1 MKILQMLPSLEVGG
15 VERGVIDLARGMKLR
30 GHQAPVMSSGGA
42 LVAELSKMG
51 VPHYELPVHKKS
63 LSSLSLVSKIVEI
76 IRRERIDAVHARSR
90 VPAWLGWIAAR
101 RANVPFITTCHGY
114 YSTHLFSTV
123 MGWGVPLIV
132 PSNVIGRH
140 MIEDFGTSPEHI
152 RLIPRGVDLNQFK
165 HSTARFDKSTKPLRV
180 IHVGRFSPI
189 KGQVEFLR
197 AVHLVRSRFPDFEVW
212 LVGSEGGGKN
222 KYTKKIHETIRQLG
236 LENTVK
242 LLGSSRNIPELM
254 AETDLMVMS
263 TIVPEAFGRVII
275 EAGAVGVPVISTRV
289 GGVVDIIEHDYNGLL
304 VDPGSI
310 PDMAGAIFELLKDRT
325 KARLFADRL
334 RAKVEK
340 EFTVE
345 RMVERTIEV
354 YQEIGKQQKIL
365 LIKLGAAG
373 DVILSVPS
381 MRMLKKR
388 YPQSRLTVMV
398 DKNLGG
404 LIANVPY
411 VDDVVLV
418 QRKKLSNF
426 FYLLKTAKR
435 LRAENFDFSIDL
447 QNTKW
452 THFLA
457 WLGGVKLRFGY
468 KRGPFGFFLN
478 RPDPTFDQA
487 APPIQHQFR
496 ILSKAGVTE
505 LDQTLE
511 LESNA
516 ESEKRVDS
524 FFAKIPM
531 EENTKVIGFVVG
543 SSPSWPTKRWPLS
556 YFEDLAGKIL
566 EKYDARILL
575 IGSPDE
581 QNIAELF
588 NPAISPHIH
597 NLVGQTQLEDLVA
610 LLKRCH
616 VLVTGDTAPLHVA
629 SAVAT
634 PVVSF
639 FGPTSPSRHM
649 PPHEKATVLVKNLP
663 CQPCYSGKCKNK
675 EELACLKKIS
685 VQEVFLACV
694 KYLK

>member
-1 MKILQMLPSLEVGG
+1 MKILQMIPSLEVGG

-30 GHQAPVMSSGGA
+30 GHQASVMSSGGA

-51 VPHYELPVHKKS
+51 VAHYQFPVHKKS
-63 LSSLSLVSKIVEI
+63 LSSLALVPKIVEI

-90 VPAWLGWIAAR
+90 IPGWLGWLAAR

-123 MGWGVPLIV
+123 MGWGKPLIV

-140 MIEDFGTSPEHI
+140 MIEDFGTSPEVI

-165 HSTARFDKSTKPLRV
+165 YSTKRFENPTKPLRI
-180 IHVGRFSPI
+180 IHVGRFTPI
-189 KGQVEFLR
+189 KGQVEFLK
-197 AVHLVRSRFPDFEVW
+197 AVHLTRSRFSGFEVW
-212 LVGSEGGGKN
+212 LVGSEGGGKT
-222 KYTKKIHETIRQLG
+222 KYTQKIQETIRQLG
-236 LENTVK
+236 LESTVK
-242 LLGSSRNIPELM
+242 LLGSSRDIPGLM
-254 AETDLMVMS
+254 AEADLLVMS

-289 GGVVDIIEHDYNGLL
+289 GGVVDIIQHGENGLL
-304 VDPGSI
+304 VSPGNLNE
-310 PDMAGAIFELLKDRT
+310 MADAMLDLLTDRK
-325 KARLFADRL
+325 KAKLFSEKM
-334 RAKVEK
+334 RAKVES

-354 YQEIGKQQKIL
+354 YKEIDPQQRIL

-388 YPQSRLTVMV
+388 YPNCKLTVMV
-398 DKNLGG
+398 DKKLGG
-404 LIANVPY
+404 LIANTPY
-411 VDDVVLV
+411 VDEVVLI
-418 QRKKLSNF
+418 QRKKLSNL

-435 LRAENFDFSIDL
+435 LRREHFDLSIDL

-452 THFLA
+452 THLLA
-457 WLGGVKLRFGY
+457 WLGGAKLRFGY

-478 RPDPTFDQA
+478 RPDPTYDQA

-505 LDQTLE
+505 LDQSLE
-511 LESNA
+511 LASNA
-516 ESEKRVDS
+516 ESDQRVEK
-524 FFAKIPM
+524 FFEKIPAGPM
-531 EENTKVIGFVVG
+531 TKVIGFVVG
-543 SSPSWPTKRWPLS
+543 SSPAWPTKRWPLP
-556 YFEDLAGKIL
+556 YFEELAERLLDKF
-566 EKYDARILL
+566 DTRILL

-581 QNIAELF
+581 QDIAELF
-588 NPAISPHIH
+588 NPALSPNIH
-597 NLVGQTQLEDLVA
+597 NLVGQTQLEDLVP

-629 SAVAT
+629 SAVGT

-639 FGPTSPSRHM
+639 FGPTSPARHM
-649 PPHEKATVLVKNLP
+649 PPHEQSTVLVKNLP

-675 EELACLKKIS
+675 ENLECLKKIS
-685 VQEVFLACV
+685 VQEVFMACL

>member
-30 GHQAPVMSSGGA
+30 GHQAPVMSSGGS

-51 VPHYELPVHKKS
+51 VPHYQFPVHKKS
-63 LSSLSLVSKIVEI
+63 LSSLSLIPKIVEI

-90 VPAWLGWIAAR
+90 IPAWLGYIAAR

-123 MGWGVPLIV
+123 MGWGNPLIV

-140 MIEDFGTSPEHI
+140 MIEDFGTSPETI
-152 RLIPRGVDLNQFK
+152 RLIPRGVDLGQFK
-165 HSTARFDKSTKPLRV
+165 YSLARFEKPSKLLRV

-189 KGQVEFLR
+189 KGQVEFLK
-197 AVHLVRSRFPDFEVW
+197 AVHLARSRFSGFEVW
-212 LVGSEGGGKN
+212 LVGSEGGGKT
-222 KYTKKIHETIRQLG
+222 KYTKKIEETIRQLG
-236 LENTVK
+236 LETTVK
-242 LLGSSRNIPELM
+242 MVGPSRDIPGLMSEADLL
-254 AETDLMVMS
+254 VMS

-275 EAGAVGVPVISTRV
+275 EAGAVGVPVVSTRV
-289 GGVVDIIEHDYNGLL
+289 GGVVDIIQHEENGLL
-304 VDPGSI
+304 VSPGNPSE
-310 PDMAGAIFELLKDRT
+310 MADAMLDLLTDRV
-325 KARLFADRL
+325 KAKRFAENL
-334 RAKVEK
+334 RAKVEN

-345 RMVERTIEV
+345 RMVDSTIEV
-354 YQEIGKQQKIL
+354 YKEMDPQQNIL

-381 MRMLKKR
+381 MRMLKKK
-388 YPQSRLTVMV
+388 YPRSRLTVMV
-398 DKNLGG
+398 DKKLGG
-404 LIANVPY
+404 LIANTPY

-418 QRKKLSNF
+418 HRKKLSNV

-435 LRAENFDFSIDL
+435 LRRENFDLSIDL

-452 THFLA
+452 THLLA
-457 WLGGVKLRFGY
+457 WMGGVKLRFGY

-505 LDQTLE
+505 LDQTME
-511 LESNA
+511 LGSNS
-516 ESEKRVDS
+516 ESERRVEK
-524 FFAKIPM
+524 FFEKIPM
-531 EENTKVIGFVVG
+531 TPETKVIGFVLG
-543 SSPSWPTKRWPLS
+543 SSPAWATKRWPLS
-556 YFEDLAGKIL
+556 YFEELAERLVDKFDI
-566 EKYDARILL
+566 RILL

-581 QNIAELF
+581 QDIAELF
-588 NPAISPHIH
+588 NPEISPNIH
-597 NLVGQTQLEDLVA
+597 NLVGQTQLEDLVP

-634 PVVSF
+634 PVVGF
-639 FGPTSPSRHM
+639 FGPTSPARHM
-649 PPHEKATVLVKNLP
+649 PPHERSTVLVKNLP

-675 EELACLKKIS
+675 EEFECMKKIS
-685 VQEVFLACV
+685 VQEVFQACL

>member
-15 VERGVIDLARGMKLR
+15 VERGVIDLARGMKSR
-30 GHQAPVMSSGGA
+30 GHQAPVMSSGGS
-42 LVAELSKMG
+42 LVAELSKIG
-51 VPHYELPVHKKS
+51 VPHYQLPVHKKS
-63 LSSLSLVSKIVEI
+63 LSSLALVPKIVEI
-76 IRRERIDAVHARSR
+76 IRRERIDAVHGRSR
-90 VPAWLGWIAAR
+90 IPAWLGWLAAR

-114 YSTHLFSTV
+114 YSTHFFSTV
-123 MGWGVPLIV
+123 MGWGKPLIV

-140 MIEDFGTSPEHI
+140 MIEDFGTSPENI

-165 HSTARFDKSTKPLRV
+165 YSTKRFENPTKPLRV
-180 IHVGRFSPI
+180 IHVGRFTPI
-189 KGQVEFLR
+189 KGQVEFLK
-197 AVHLVRSRFPDFEVW
+197 AVHLARSRFSGFEVW
-212 LVGSEGGGKN
+212 LVGSEGGGKT
-222 KYTKKIHETIRQLG
+222 KYTQKIHETIRQLG
-236 LENTVK
+236 LESTVK
-242 LLGSSRNIPELM
+242 LLGASRDIPALM
-254 AETDLMVMS
+254 AEADLMVMS

-275 EAGAVGVPVISTRV
+275 EAGAVGVPVVSTRV
-289 GGVVDIIEHDYNGLL
+289 GGVVDIIQHGENGLL
-304 VDPGSI
+304 VNPGNVSE
-310 PDMAGAIFELLKDRT
+310 MADAMLDLLTDRV
-325 KARLFADRL
+325 KAKNFAEAM
-334 RAKVEK
+334 RAKVES

-354 YQEIGKQQKIL
+354 YKEIDPQQKIL
-365 LIKLGAAG
+365 LTKLGAAG

-388 YPQSRLTVMV
+388 YPNSKLTVMV
-398 DKNLGG
+398 DKKLGG
-404 LIANVPY
+404 LIANTPY

-435 LRAENFDFSIDL
+435 LRRENFDLSIDL

-452 THFLA
+452 THLLA
-457 WLGGVKLRFGY
+457 WMGGAKLRFGY
-468 KRGPFGFFLN
+468 KRGPFGFLLN
-478 RPDPTFDQA
+478 RPDPTYSQA

-511 LESNA
+511 LGSNA
-516 ESEKRVDS
+516 ESDERVEN
-524 FFAKIPM
+524 FFKKLSVGPL
-531 EENTKVIGFVVG
+531 TKVIGFVVG
-543 SSPSWPTKRWPLS
+543 SSPAWPTKRWPLAH
-556 YFEDLAGKIL
+556 FEELA
-566 EKYDARILL
+566 EKLLDRFDARIVL

-581 QNIAELF
+581 QEIAEFF
-588 NPAISPHIH
+588 NPALSPHVH
-597 NLVGQTQLEDLVA
+597 NLVGQTQLEDLVP

-634 PVVSF
+634 PVVGF

-649 PPHEKATVLVKNLP
+649 PPHERATVLVKNLP

-675 EELACLKKIS
+675 EEFECMNKIS
-685 VQEVFLACV
+685 VQEVFQACL

>member
-51 VPHYELPVHKKS
+51 VSHYELPIHKKS
-63 LSSLSLVSKIVEI
+63 LSSLMLVSKIVEI

-90 VPAWLGWIAAR
+90 VPAWLGWLAAR
-101 RANVPFITTCHGY
+101 RAHVPFITTCHGY

-123 MGWGVPLIV
+123 MGWGKPLIV

-140 MIEDFGTSPEHI
+140 MIEDFGVSPEPI
-152 RLIPRGVDLNQFK
+152 RLIPRGVDLNQF
-165 HSTARFDKSTKPLRV
+165 RYSTKRFENPSRPLRI

-189 KGQVEFLR
+189 KGQVEFLKSI
-197 AVHLVRSRFPDFEVW
+197 HLVRSRFTDFEVW
-212 LVGSEGGGKN
+212 LVGSEGGMKK
-222 KYTKKIHETIRQLG
+222 KYTQKIHETIQQLG
-236 LENTVK
+236 LESCIK
-242 LLGSSRNIPELM
+242 LMGASRDIPGLM
-254 AETDLMVMS
+254 AEADLTVMS
-263 TIVPEAFGRVII
+263 SLVPEAFGRVII
-275 EAGAVGVPVISTRV
+275 EAGAVGVPVVSTRV
-289 GGVVDIIEHDYNGLL
+289 GGVVDIITHGENGLL
-304 VDPGSI
+304 VSPG
-310 PDMAGAIFELLKDRT
+310 DVNEMADAILDLLTDRS
-325 KARLFADRL
+325 KARQFADRL
-334 RAKVEK
+334 RAKVVN

-345 RMVERTIEV
+345 RMIESTIKV
-354 YQEIGKQQKIL
+354 YKEMDPQQKIL

-388 YPQSRLTVMV
+388 YPKSHLTVMV
-398 DKNLGG
+398 DKKLGG

-426 FYLLKTAKR
+426 LYLLKTAKR
-435 LRAENFDFSIDL
+435 LRREQFDFSVDL

-452 THFLA
+452 THLLS

-468 KRGPFGFFLN
+468 KRGHLGFLLN
-478 RPDPTFDQA
+478 RPDPTYDQA

-505 LDQTLE
+505 LDQSLE
-511 LESNA
+511 LGSNQ
-516 ESEKRVDS
+516 ESEQRVENI
-524 FFAKIPM
+524 FKKIPIGPL
-531 EENTKVIGFVVG
+531 TRVVGFVVG
-543 SSPSWPTKRWPLS
+543 SSPAWQTKRWPLH
-556 YFEDLAGKIL
+556 YFEELAERLLDRFDI
-566 EKYDARILL
+566 RILL
-575 IGSPDE
+575 IGAPDE
-581 QNIAELF
+581 QEIANQFSPVL
-588 NPAISPHIH
+588 SPHVH
-597 NLVGQTQLEDLVA
+597 NLVGQTQLEDLVP
-610 LLKRCH
+610 LLKHCH
-616 VLVTGDTAPLHVA
+616 VLITGDTAPLHVS

-634 PVVSF
+634 PVVSI

-649 PPHEKATVLVKNLP
+649 PPHERSTVMVKNLP
-663 CQPCYSGKCKNK
+663 CQPCYSGKCHQK
-675 EELACLKKIS
+675 EKMACLNKIS
-685 VQEVFLACV
+685 VQEVFQACL